1 MDCIFCKIVSGEIK
15 GDIVFDSDDVLAF
28 RDLAPQA
35 PHHILIIP
43 KKHLPTISDFSA
55 DDALIFGLMGQAAKQ
70 IALDL
75 GVDEAGYRLVVN
87 CREGAGQT
95 VFHTHMH
102 FMAGR
107 GFSWPPG

>member
-1 MDCIFCKIVSGEIK
+1 MDCIFCKIISGEIK
-15 GDIVFDSDDVLAF
+15 GDIVFESDEVLAF
-28 RDLAPQA
+28 RDLSPQA

-43 KKHLPTISDFSA
+43 KKHLPTISDFEPEDSVS
-55 DDALIFGLMGQAAKQ
+55 FRLMGQTAKK

-75 GVDEAGYRLVVN
+75 GVDDAGYRLVVN
-87 CREGAGQT
+87 CREGAGQA

-107 GFSWPPG
+107 AFSWPPG